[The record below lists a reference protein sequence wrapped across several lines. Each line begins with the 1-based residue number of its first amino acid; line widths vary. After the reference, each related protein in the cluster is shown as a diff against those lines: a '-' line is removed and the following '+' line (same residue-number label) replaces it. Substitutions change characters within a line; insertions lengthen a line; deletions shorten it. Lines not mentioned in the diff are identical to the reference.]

1 MEKTSISRGIV
12 VKKTFILA
20 ALAAIAVVTPAMA
33 EPPVPA
39 PIEDHA
45 KMLRSDDPQLAAN
58 KKLVYDMY
66 RILLQAGHWERA
78 GEFIAED
85 YVQHNPNVEN
95 GLKAVQDYV
104 RESRPQI
111 AIEPVLHL
119 PLVWIMAEGDR
130 VATTFVRPR
139 EDENGQTYYTSWFDL
154 YRIKDGK
161 IVEHWDPALKTPEM
175 QRFNPNTTRMPQK

>member
-1 MEKTSISRGIV
+1 MDERPPFPFSLIKVGAAALMEKTSIIRGIV
-12 VKKTFILA
+12 VNKTFILA

-33 EPPVPA
+33 E
-39 PIEDHA
+39 
-45 KMLRSDDPQLAAN
+45 QLAAN